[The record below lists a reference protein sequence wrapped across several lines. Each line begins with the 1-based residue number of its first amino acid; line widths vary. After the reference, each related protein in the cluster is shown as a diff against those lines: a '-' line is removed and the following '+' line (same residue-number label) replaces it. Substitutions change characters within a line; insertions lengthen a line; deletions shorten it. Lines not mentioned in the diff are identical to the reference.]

1 MRRRLELDELDRLGH
16 VLLLD
21 DEQVQALQSTRLVD
35 VTLEPRGRWRL
46 LPNGRVGAVAV
57 DDLEVVVRPKAA
69 ISSLLFMLG
78 YAADPG
84 FRPSEIAGLATDEL
98 WGAIA
103 ETLARLGERAVAAGV
118 LQGYVTVDDALPLI
132 RGRWRVA
139 DQIARRPGMPLP
151 AEVRFDEF
159 SPDIAENRILR
170 TAVRR
175 LLRLRR
181 VPAGARRRLGHLDG
195 RLDGVRVL
203 ASGAPLPEWTPSR
216 LNGRYHAALRLAETV
231 LAWRA
236 PQIDAGATPLASFVV
251 DMAKVF
257 EDFVTVAL
265 REALA
270 GYPGQTQGQYRTRLD
285 HRGLVPMKPDVVHV
299 RRGQPVAVF
308 DAKYKLEGTGG
319 RYPNAD
325 AYQML
330 AYCTALGLREGWLV
344 YAQGAQG
351 VRRIEVRNTE
361 VTIRQYPV
369 DLRTHPSDLLARI
382 RSLSSRATAQG
393 PGLLLGAK

>member
-1 MRRRLELDELDRLGH
+1 MTRRLELDELDRVGRVVALN
-16 VLLLD
+16 D
-21 DEQVQALQSTRLVD
+21 AQVQALQATRLVD

-57 DDLEVVVRPKAA
+57 DDLEVLVCPKAA

-84 FRPSEIAGLATDEL
+84 FRTSEIAGLATDDL

-139 DQIARRPGMPLP
+139 DQIARRSGMPLP

-175 LLRLRR
+175 LLRLPR
-181 VPAGARRRLGHLDG
+181 VPVGARRRLGHLDG

-203 ASGAPLPEWTPSR
+203 APGAPLPEWTPSR

-251 DMAKVF
+251 AMAKVF

-270 GYPGQTQGQYRTRLD
+270 GYPGQTRGQYPTRLD
-285 HRGLVPMKPDVVHV
+285 RGRLVPMRPDVVHV
-299 RRGQPVAVF
+299 RHGHPVAVF
-308 DAKYKLEGTGG
+308 DAKYKLEGSSG

-344 YAQGAQG
+344 YAQGSHG

-361 VTIRQYPV
+361 VTIVEYPL
-369 DLRTHPSDLLARI
+369 DLATRPSGLIVQVEALAFAALD
-382 RSLSSRATAQG
+382 SDPRAIAS
-393 PGLLLGAK
+393 